1 MRQELEKAIM
11 KWEKFKGDEGL
22 KHQGTFFN
30 KKDIIP
36 LYEGEDFDDDLRE
49 SLKAKEVEWQKFAY
63 EVANDHAYDSRT
75 YYYDKRDEGFLYL
88 NVPIGLELERTKDDA
103 AKLKSFL
110 RNRSRNGMFETDKK
124 DIIELLD
131 NDLVRANLAI
141 TVLKNSKDIFHCR
154 ENDTIEWIKY

>member
-11 KWEKFKGDEGL
+11 KWKEFKGDEGFKRQRTL
-22 KHQGTFFN
+22 FN

-49 SLKAKEVEWQKFAY
+49 SLKAKEIEWQKFEY
-63 EVANDHAYDSRT
+63 EVESEHGYSSRT
-75 YYYDKRDEGFLYL
+75 CYYEKKEEGHLCL
-88 NVPIGLELERTKDDA
+88 NVPIGLELERTKNDT

-110 RNRSRNGMFETDKK
+110 RNRSKNGMFETDKK

-141 TVLKNSKDIFHCR
+141 TVLKKQQRYISL
-154 ENDTIEWIKY
+154 